1 MSVLLIK
8 HYDRGADLH
17 AIKQFFHFVLWCID
31 TAVGTGS
38 LVDVP
43 AEFFAPSGVMN
54 TDTPSQASRI
64 SQEMHTPVPVRH
76 DFSAYY
82 RQN

>member
-54 TDTPSQASRI
+54 TDTAL
-64 SQEMHTPVPVRH
+64 HRH
-76 DFSAYY
+76 PEFHRRCIPRSP
-82 RQN
+82 